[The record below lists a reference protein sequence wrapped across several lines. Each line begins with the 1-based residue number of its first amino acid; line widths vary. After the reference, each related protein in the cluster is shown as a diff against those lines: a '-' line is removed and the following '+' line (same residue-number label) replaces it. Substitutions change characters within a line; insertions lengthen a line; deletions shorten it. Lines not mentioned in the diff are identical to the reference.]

1 MLTSKQGIILEA
13 ARPVVGQTELPH
25 YINLSVLYNK
35 QRGAFSAID
44 TSWATDSPMT
54 VIRKLSSRKTG
65 QVGGTVAKFYLS

>member
-1 MLTSKQGIILEA
+1 MPSTYQHVIARFSEVMLTSKQGIILEA

-44 TSWATDSPMT
+44 TS
-54 VIRKLSSRKTG
+54 
-65 QVGGTVAKFYLS
+65 